1 MPSPVIHCVLCDRR
15 ERIARSKLT
24 IITTVE
30 REQKVY
36 EGYKKRFGQPLN
48 YSLLNKT
55 VHTSC
60 YKTITVRLKSL
71 SNRSIT
77 SPHRCIPYDNC
88 CISMLTNESS
98 HECSSIAIERN
109 SFDLHEPVDVNENL
123 KIDLPMVDNSCVLS
137 SNGENDDLFS
147 SNQYTHSFDTS
158 NELHNRQPFIDRT
171 NEDVSLSPPDIN
183 YCSTI
188 AIGFTSSQLNNES
201 VVQNGTINGNKKT
214 FNMDLATNTSSE
226 QSKYFIDHSN
236 SNNNDVHICPVTVLT
251 PERSEPM
258 DSTHYESNNFQQNCI
273 HLDTSTTSSSNT
285 STINYTSERCIT
297 STASCPHGRFKRKLK
312 KKVVKQ
318 IQREQN
324 YNVSSSRRSFR
335 IKSTFKVAT
344 PNPETSDMSRFF
356 STSFDELCSWLIEIL
371 NTGVI
376 ISIVDVSCEYKTIC
390 QRRKETLKPNML
402 RTSSIQSRLIHR
414 YGDMLHFEKRSNNEG
429 IFVGLSDPSVYIRCA
444 LSKPSIWQRAD
455 TTDPQRQEQL
465 CERFIDLIEQLRSS
479 LKNNLHIIKSIKYD
493 ESSLANF
500 DSDLYWACI
509 PLLLKNFIGMLTL
522 NDDKFSKMK
531 NEYEFYDIQTKDLF
545 NNSAKWLK
553 IASICYDLIYT
564 SSSHNITPKHYLLG
578 NELYRHGRS
587 EQLLTITNRLGY
599 TPSYKSIVRLHTE
612 AAERSRKVPRP
623 FFCAGQYSSSF
634 DHNFVVKVADNFD
647 LNPDRLHGNNS
658 IHILNQIIIST
669 PENNELPIVVAEC
682 LDDIVHR
689 IIAFVSIIDATPIT
703 TCSSFSDKM
712 FINQAL
718 DLPMLAYCLIK
729 FANDTTRVSFNYL
742 SPLIPRLVPIL
753 SGFFSTYLNFETR
766 PLHLVS
772 FLTPITDDPSSESAA
787 KKCLEETK
795 QLFIDSMYQKEGVV
809 VVDEKI
815 YRSCMKVKYR
825 QPDVFKNIFIYPGD
839 FHLMKNMMVVLWN
852 LLKGSGIE
860 DVFENIYKDA
870 TLSSVFEVRH
880 FNRSLRCCKLLYTA
894 LHVLC
899 IEAFF
904 DQTSISLSTSDC
916 MKNLKSVMLQIP
928 SEYAADDISQK
939 WFAQLLQKIEQS
951 DFSTYFYAWAFNS
964 SKANSTFRLWY
975 FILHRILKPIL
986 QLYMSIRTCNFE
998 ARNAALYQFAPIFF
1012 TTSHRNYSRLV
1023 AQHLYDLQSAS
1034 PYLLSRMARSF
1045 AVTRSQRKFS
1055 SIALDQ
1061 TIECTINKYGKG
1073 SGGIN
1078 GRQDEQ
1084 SISNWTHSF
1093 AFRSLLSSTLHEIC
1107 GVETHRNSIDSH
1119 IECSPN
1125 RKAVDE
1131 QDLSI
1136 IVKSLRN
1143 ENIFTSTNKKC
1154 HKILSG
1160 LIIHDDII
1168 ENITS
1173 SYERGEQYLSIYINE
1188 RLVHKKVPIDAPLR
1202 TTPSL
1207 KLKDANTYVPNIDGQ
1222 LNNKRG
1228 VLANIKDYN
1237 HLAKIADHEIRRIV
1251 LIAQQRN
1258 LKPLSQF
1265 FSFEFSPVPL
1275 SLCDNQNIDL
1285 LNQQTKATVID
1296 ILNNNFSS
1304 SFSSS
1309 CSISTSQSA
1318 IVIDGRIL
1326 FETKPNPEV
1335 KTIRDYAIQL
1345 LENDI
1350 RDLFYIHDR
1359 IDVIFDPMKEKNL
1372 QQFSKIQ
1379 DHRCEKNIYQLRGD
1393 DKIEKS
1399 FKKFVQSNPV
1409 TLARCICTC
1418 WMESELIQRLPPGRL
1433 LVVGRPDLTAVKLKK
1448 GDAPEPDYLLET
1460 NQDQSR
1466 TRILLHTNSISLDQ
1480 YQKKVFINTTDT
1492 DIVLLA
1498 IAFGSSIIL
1507 QHLVI
1512 KLMNI
1517 RTQKITYIDAKSIVS
1532 NLRQSAID
1540 PICLLVLHAL
1550 SGCSATSFIRNIT
1563 KEKVFSCFFNN
1574 PQQYASIN
1582 KLNCIPPPNESI
1594 AACERL
1600 VINCYSFGKA
1610 VRSLDELRAVM
1621 ADIRIKNRARTNIAS
1636 SLPPSTAAFKQH
1648 CLRAARQVK
1657 IWIDCFDSY
1666 PIAPSMLDSGYENT
1680 DSDSNYKI
1688 KWTDLPEK
1696 PYDPRL
1702 DSCGE
1707 CKSNCNR
1714 FLAPISQTMSLTQN
1728 DSISYNNADH
1738 EHSADESQK
1747 SDNYYS
1753 DTSFISQTNSIYYQ
1767 TDDSEVDTDN
1777 ENENENYNKFNFNKS
1792 IINTSVVASENDP
1805 NFSILHD
1812 HNYSFTDFHNDSIL
1826 NVCSTPKRQRTSSS
1840 NSVSSSNMF

>member
-36 EGYKKRFGQPLN
+36 EGYQKRFGQPLN

-60 YKTITVRLKSL
+60 YKRITVRLKPL

-77 SPHRCIPYDNC
+77 SPHKCIPYDNC

-109 SFDLHEPVDVNENL
+109 SFDLHEPVGVNENL

-137 SNGENDDLFS
+137 SNGENDDLIS

-158 NELHNRQPFIDRT
+158 NQLHNRQPFIDRT

-188 AIGFTSSQLNNES
+188 AIGFTSSQLNDES
-201 VVQNGTINGNKKT
+201 VVQNGTINGNKNT
-214 FNMDLATNTSSE
+214 FNMDLPTNTSSE
-226 QSKYFIDHSN
+226 QSKYFTDHSN
-236 SNNNDVHICPVTVLT
+236 SNNNDVHICPVIVMT

-258 DSTHYESNNFQQNCI
+258 DSTHYYESNNFQQNCI
-273 HLDTSTTSSSNT
+273 HLDT

-297 STASCPHGRFKRKLK
+297 STASCQPCQHGRFKRKLK

-344 PNPETSDMSRFF
+344 PNPQTSDISRLF

-376 ISIVDVSCEYKTIC
+376 MSIVDVSCEYKTIC

-465 CERFIDLIEQLRSS
+465 CERFIDLIEQFRSS

-587 EQLLTITNRLGY
+587 EQLLNITNRLGY
-599 TPSYKSIVRLHTE
+599 TSSYKSIVRLHTE
-612 AAERSRKVPRP
+612 AAERSRKVSRP
-623 FFCAGQYSSSF
+623 FFCTGQYSSSF

-669 PENNELPIVVAEC
+669 PENNELPIVIAEC

-689 IIAFVSIIDATPIT
+689 IIALVSIIDATPIT
-703 TCSSFSDKM
+703 TCPSFSDKM

-753 SGFFSTYLNFETR
+753 SGFFATYLNFETR

-772 FLTPITDDPSSESAA
+772 FMTPITDDPSSESAA

-795 QLFIDSMYQKEGVV
+795 QLFIDS
-809 VVDEKI
+809 I
-815 YRSCMKVKYR
+815 
-825 QPDVFKNIFIYPGD
+825 
-839 FHLMKNMMVVLWN
+839 
-852 LLKGSGIE
+852 
-860 DVFENIYKDA
+860 
-870 TLSSVFEVRH
+870 VRH

-928 SEYAADDISQK
+928 SEYASDDISQK

-951 DFSTYFYAWAFNS
+951 DFSTYFDAWAFNS

-1107 GVETHRNSIDSH
+1107 GIETHRNSIDSH

-1125 RKAVDE
+1125 RKAVDD

-1136 IVKSLRN
+1136 IVKLLRN

-1202 TTPSL
+1202 TIPSL

-1275 SLCDNQNIDL
+1275 SLCDSQNIDL

-1296 ILNNNFSS
+1296 ILNNHFSS

-1309 CSISTSQSA
+1309 CSISTGQSA

-1359 IDVIFDPMKEKNL
+1359 IDVIFDSMKEKNL

-1393 DKIEKS
+1393 DKIETS

-1540 PICLLVLHAL
+1540 PICFIVLHAL

-1574 PQQYASIN
+1574 PQRYASIN
-1582 KLNCIPPPNESI
+1582 KLNCIPPPDESI

-1600 VINCYSFGKA
+1600 IINCYSFGKA

-1666 PIAPSMLDSGYENT
+1666 PIAPPMLNSGYENT
-1680 DSDSNYKI
+1680 DSDSNFKI

-1738 EHSADESQK
+1738 EHSADESQQ
-1747 SDNYYS
+1747 SDDYYS
-1753 DTSFISQTNSIYYQ
+1753 DTSFISQTNSIDYQ

-1777 ENENENYNKFNFNKS
+1777 ENGNYNKFNFNKS

-1812 HNYSFTDFHNDSIL
+1812 HNYSFGVVQICHL
-1826 NVCSTPKRQRTSSS
+1826 LYQL
-1840 NSVSSSNMF
+1840 